1 MKPTIKLTPTQI
13 KLKKVIKPLVERILN
28 EEGGDFDQTEIQL
41 ARKLGTKLAS
51 ELDYDGTLVGLA
63 FLAALTDSNFHEE
76 RAKLAPLL
84 SKVLGAK
91 YKTSG

>member
-1 MKPTIKLTPTQI
+1 MKNSKLTPSQV
-13 KLKKVIKPLVERILN
+13 KLKNVLRPIVEGILN
-28 EEGGDFDQTEIQL
+28 EEEGDFDQTEIQL

-63 FLAALTDSNFHEE
+63 FLAALADSNFHDE
-76 RAKLAPLL
+76 RTKLAPIL

-91 YKTSG
+91 YKTNG